1 MNTLIELV
9 GVSLNNISPDLLVY
23 LAIDVSIAI
32 LLLGAMRFL
41 SGITAKVNS
50 TEELAKED
58 NFAFGIS
65 VAGSVLALG
74 IVLTG
79 AITGEAAS
87 SYAMEAIGMLAYGG
101 YGLLLIKVGR
111 IIHDKVALQRLDKN
125 ALIIE
130 KNLTIGIID
139 AAGAI
144 ATAIIIRAV
153 LVWVDGLD
161 LSTFIAITSG
171 FVVAQTVL
179 VIVTRLRE
187 KQYAKNNQEDC
198 LQEALSNGQLALA
211 IRYSGQ
217 VISTALAVTAASY
230 FLVYSPETLV
240 LNLIGWLVF
249 GVVMTLLVA
258 LLTAI
263 AKRIVLWG
271 INLVEEVDQQ
281 HNIGVASIEMAT
293 SIAIALILTA
303 LMA

>member
-1 MNTLIELV
+1 MNTFIELV
-9 GVSLNNISPDLLVY
+9 GVNQDLLAY
-23 LAIDVSIAI
+23 LAIDISIAI

-41 SGITAKVNS
+41 SGLSAKVNS
-50 TEELAKED
+50 TEELAQQD

-101 YGLLLIKVGR
+101 YGLILIKVGR
-111 IIHDKVALQRLDKN
+111 VIHDKVALQHLDKT

-130 KNLTIGIID
+130 RNLTIGIID

-153 LVWVDGLD
+153 LLWVDGLD
-161 LSTFIAITSG
+161 FSTFIAITSG
-171 FVVAQTVL
+171 FIVAQTVL
-179 VIVTRLRE
+179 VLVTRLRE
-187 KQYAKNNQEDC
+187 KQYARNNQEDC
-198 LQEALSNGQLALA
+198 LQEALSKGQLALA
-211 IRYSGQ
+211 IRYSGH
-217 VISTALAVTAASY
+217 VISTALAVTAASH
-230 FLVYSPETLV
+230 FLIYSPETLV
-240 LNLIGWLVF
+240 ANLLGWLLIGI
-249 GVVMTLLVA
+249 VMTLLVA
-258 LLTAI
+258 ILTAV
-263 AKRIVLWG
+263 AKYIVLWG

-281 HNIGVASIEMAT
+281 HNVGVASIEMTT
-293 SIAIALILTA
+293 SISIALIMTA

>member
-9 GVSLNNISPDLLVY
+9 SVNQELLVF
-23 LAIDVSIAI
+23 LAIDITIAI
-32 LLLGAMRFL
+32 ILLGAMRFL
-41 SGITAKVNS
+41 LGLSSQVNS
-50 TEELAKED
+50 TEELAHKD
-58 NFAFGIS
+58 NFAFGVS
-65 VAGSVLALG
+65 VAGSILALG

-79 AITGEAAS
+79 AITGENAS
-87 SYAMEAIGMLAYGG
+87 SYLMEIIGMLAYGT

-111 IIHDKVALQRLDKN
+111 VIQDKVALQHLNKTK
-125 ALIIE
+125 LIKE
-130 KNLTIGIID
+130 QNLSIGIID

-153 LVWVDGLD
+153 LLWVDGLD
-161 LSTFIAITSG
+161 LATFIAITCG
-171 FVVAQTVL
+171 FIVAQAVL
-179 VIVTRLRE
+179 VLVTRLRE
-187 KQYAKNNQEDC
+187 RKYAKNNQEDC

-217 VISTALAVTAASY
+217 VISTALAVTAASH

-240 LNLIGWLVF
+240 MNLINWLIF
-249 GVVMTLLVA
+249 GLAMTLLVA
-258 LLTAI
+258 LLTSL

-293 SIAIALILTA
+293 SIAIAMILAA

>member
-9 GVSLNNISPDLLVY
+9 GVNQELLVY
-23 LAIDVSIAI
+23 LAIDITIAI
-32 LLLGAMRFL
+32 VLLGAMRFL
-41 SGITAKVNS
+41 LGLTSQVNS
-50 TEELAKED
+50 TQELAQKD
-58 NFAFGIS
+58 NFAFGVS
-65 VAGSVLALG
+65 VAGSILALG

-79 AITGEAAS
+79 AITGENAP
-87 SYAMEAIGMLAYGG
+87 SYLMEIIGMLAYGT
-101 YGLLLIKVGR
+101 YGLILIKVGR
-111 IIHDKVALQRLDKN
+111 IIQDKVALQHLNKTE
-125 ALIIE
+125 LIKE
-130 KNLTIGIID
+130 QNLTIGIID

-153 LVWVDGLD
+153 LLWVDGLD
-161 LSTFIAITSG
+161 IATFIAITSG
-171 FVVAQTVL
+171 FIVAQAVL
-179 VIVTRLRE
+179 VLVTRIRE
-187 KQYAKNNQEDC
+187 SQYAKNNQEDC
-198 LQEALSNGQLALA
+198 LQDALSEGQVALA

-217 VISTALAVTAASY
+217 GISTALAVTAASH

-240 LNLIGWLVF
+240 INLIGWLVF
-249 GVVMTLLVA
+249 GLIMTILVS
-258 LLTAI
+258 LLTAL